1 MHYSIARILF
11 GIPNQKEPLLSIFL
25 KLPASHLFDEVSRS
39 GNLKDNA
46 VHFHQ
51 QSEIKFSLKRE
62 ILLFGSFCFDPSFIW
77 LYFFRDGLGGCYL
90 GIATALLISNHWS
103 SCMWLIPIR
112 LSLGVAWGIYSKAFT
127 CFFFSLFLFSYFFVS
142 FRKQYRGGIQSSSAR
157 AGLGGV
163 SIWQFLYIL
172 IHVSAAR

>member
-11 GIPNQKEPLLSIFL
+11 GIPNQQEPLLSIFL

-62 ILLFGSFCFDPSFIW
+62 ILLFGSFCFDPSSIW

-90 GIATALLISNHWS
+90 GIATALLISNHIDPAACDWFQS
-103 SCMWLIPIR
+103 DSVWVW
-112 LSLGVAWGIYSKAFT
+112 LGVFIQKHSPVSFSLYSSFRT
-127 CFFFSLFLFSYFFVS
+127 SLFLSGNNTGAEFNQAPPGRGWVGSQFGNFFT
-142 FRKQYRGGIQSSSAR
+142 F
-157 AGLGGV
+157 
-163 SIWQFLYIL
+163 
-172 IHVSAAR
+172 